1 MRRPK
6 KFPAKNPLLRRVK
19 KFPAE
24 KPSLAEG
31 QKISTE
37 IQAIISQPKRI
48 KMKKQTTVKFKV
60 TNIRMF
66 DPQTSEVINYESTS
80 KLTTPECKE
89 IAKARKLTFIDKTD
103 ITKSVTVDNTQLINL
118 NQPE

>member
-1 MRRPK
+1 MRIILNT
-6 KFPAKNPLLRRVK
+6 KNPLLRRVK
-19 KFPAE
+19 KFPA
-24 KPSLAEG
+24 K
-31 QKISTE
+31 

-103 ITKSVTVDNTQLINL
+103 ITKSVTVENTKLINL
-118 NQPE
+118 SN

>member
-1 MRRPK
+1 
-6 KFPAKNPLLRRVK
+6 
-19 KFPAE
+19 
-24 KPSLAEG
+24 
-31 QKISTE
+31 
-37 IQAIISQPKRI
+37 
-48 KMKKQTTVKFKV
+48 MKKQTTVKFKV

-80 KLTTPECKE
+80 KLTAPECKE

>member
-1 MRRPK
+1 
-6 KFPAKNPLLRRVK
+6 
-19 KFPAE
+19 
-24 KPSLAEG
+24 
-31 QKISTE
+31 
-37 IQAIISQPKRI
+37 
-48 KMKKQTTVKFKV
+48 MKKQTTVKFKV

-103 ITKSVTVDNTQLINL
+103 ITKSVTVDNTKLINL